1 MRSIW
6 KGSISF
12 GLVSIAVKVYSA
24 TEEKDIAF
32 HQVHREDGGRIKY
45 KRICSIDGE
54 EVPYNDIAK
63 GYELPDGDMVVLTDD
78 DLAELPL
85 TSSREIDV
93 LQFVP
98 LEQVDPIYFNKSY
111 YLEPDP
117 RAAKAYVLLRDTLE
131 KSGRV
136 AVVKV
141 ALRRREALA
150 TLRVRAGVITLETM
164 LWPDEIRNPEFGFLD
179 EDVDVRPAEI
189 AMANGLV
196 ESLSGDFDPA
206 DYTDQYRAALESVVE
221 AKIEGRDLVP
231 APDTTESETSGTVV
245 DLVAALQASIAAVK
259 ASKESGSGRR
269 RRLRRRRQE
278 GRGQEADAQG
288 RARQEGSC
296 GPGWHEGCGQVDCC
310 EEGRQGAGCRGH
322 ERRRGT
328 EARASPPFG
337 VNGGAFGAQAPPSST
352 PTSGVRGRRHQRRPT
367 GIWIWSPP

>member
-54 EVPYNDIAK
+54 EVSYNDIAK

-196 ESLSGDFDPA
+196 ESLSGDFNPA
-206 DYTDQYRAALESVVE
+206 EYTDQYRAALESVVE

-231 APDTTESETSGTVV
+231 APDTTESEASGTVV

-259 ASKESGSGRR
+259 AAKEGGGAPAKAAAPGSASAGAKKAAVKKLTPKAAPAKKVVAAKAGSTKVAAKSAAAKTAAKAPSAAASRAAAER
-269 RRLRRRRQE
+269 KP
-278 GRGQEADAQG
+278 A
-288 RARQEGSC
+288 RARRS
-296 GPGWHEGCGQVDCC
+296 
-310 EEGRQGAGCRGH
+310 A
-322 ERRRGT
+322 
-328 EARASPPFG
+328 
-337 VNGGAFGAQAPPSST
+337 
-352 PTSGVRGRRHQRRPT
+352 
-367 GIWIWSPP
+367 

>member
-63 GYELPDGDMVVLTDD
+63 GFELPDGDMVVLTDD

-131 KSGRV
+131 NSGRV

-196 ESLSGDFDPA
+196 ESLSGDFNPA

-231 APDTTESETSGTVV
+231 AADPTEAEASGTVV

-259 ASKESGSGRR
+259 AAKESGGAAAKAAAGGKKAAVKKLAPKAVPAKKAAAAKAASTKVAAKSATAKTAAKAPAAAASRAAAEKKPARVRR
-269 RRLRRRRQE
+269 S
-278 GRGQEADAQG
+278 A
-288 RARQEGSC
+288 
-296 GPGWHEGCGQVDCC
+296 
-310 EEGRQGAGCRGH
+310 
-322 ERRRGT
+322 
-328 EARASPPFG
+328 
-337 VNGGAFGAQAPPSST
+337 
-352 PTSGVRGRRHQRRPT
+352 
-367 GIWIWSPP
+367 

>member
-32 HQVHREDGGRIKY
+32 HQVHRDDGGRIKY

-63 GYELPDGDMVVLTDD
+63 GFELPDGEMVVLTDD

-231 APDTTESETSGTVV
+231 APDTTESDTSGTVV

-259 ASKESGSGRR
+259 ASKESG
-269 RRLRRRRQE
+269 
-278 GRGQEADAQG
+278 QG
-288 RARQEGSC
+288 ASAKASAPAGAKKGAVKKLTPKAAPAKNPVAARAGSTKVAAKSAAAKTAAKAPAAAAATERKPARARRS
-296 GPGWHEGCGQVDCC
+296 
-310 EEGRQGAGCRGH
+310 A
-322 ERRRGT
+322 
-328 EARASPPFG
+328 
-337 VNGGAFGAQAPPSST
+337 
-352 PTSGVRGRRHQRRPT
+352 
-367 GIWIWSPP
+367 

>member
-45 KRICSIDGE
+45 KRTCSIDGE

-196 ESLSGDFDPA
+196 ESLSGDFNPA

-231 APDTTESETSGTVV
+231 APDTTETESAGTVV

-259 ASKESGSGRR
+259 ASKEAGGS
-269 RRLRRRRQE
+269 
-278 GRGQEADAQG
+278 AAAQPAASAG
-288 RARQEGSC
+288 GKKAAVKKLTPKAAPAKKAPTARAGSAKVAAKTAAAKTAAKAPASAAAERKPARARRS
-296 GPGWHEGCGQVDCC
+296 
-310 EEGRQGAGCRGH
+310 A
-322 ERRRGT
+322 
-328 EARASPPFG
+328 
-337 VNGGAFGAQAPPSST
+337 
-352 PTSGVRGRRHQRRPT
+352 
-367 GIWIWSPP
+367 

>member
-45 KRICSIDGE
+45 KRTCSIDGE

-164 LWPDEIRNPEFGFLD
+164 LWPDEIRTPEFGFLD

-196 ESLSGDFDPA
+196 ESLSGDFNPA

-231 APDTTESETSGTVV
+231 APDTAESEASGTVV

-259 ASKESGSGRR
+259 ASKESG
-269 RRLRRRRQE
+269 
-278 GRGQEADAQG
+278 
-288 RARQEGSC
+288 
-296 GPGWHEGCGQVDCC
+296 
-310 EEGRQGAGCRGH
+310 
-322 ERRRGT
+322 
-328 EARASPPFG
+328 
-337 VNGGAFGAQAPPSST
+337 GGAAAKSTAPAAGKKAAVKKL
-352 PTSGVRGRRHQRRPT
+352 TSEAAPAKKSVAAKAVGTKVAAKSAAAKTASKAPAATASRAAAEKKPARVRR
-367 GIWIWSPP
+367 SA

>member
-32 HQVHREDGGRIKY
+32 HQVHRDDGGRIKY

-54 EVPYNDIAK
+54 EVAYNDIAK
-63 GYELPDGDMVVLTDD
+63 GYELPDGDVVVLTDD

-111 YLEPDP
+111 YLEPDA
-117 RAAKAYVLLRDTLE
+117 RATKAYVLLRDTLE

-150 TLRVRAGVITLETM
+150 TLRVREGVITLETM
-164 LWPDEIRNPEFGFLD
+164 LWPDEIRAPEFGFLD
-179 EDVDVRPAEI
+179 ENVDVRPAEI
-189 AMANGLV
+189 AMASGLV
-196 ESLSGDFDPA
+196 DSLSGDFDPS
-206 DYTDQYRAALESVVE
+206 DFTDQYRAALESVVE

-231 APDTTESETSGTVV
+231 APESADSETSGTVV

-259 ASKESGSGRR
+259 AGAAGGAAKGSGTTKGSGAAKGSAAKGSVAKASASRA
-269 RRLRRRRQE
+269 
-278 GRGQEADAQG
+278 GANKAVATKSAVAKKAAAPKVAAKTAAAAKAVDKKPV
-288 RARQEGSC
+288 RARRS
-296 GPGWHEGCGQVDCC
+296 
-310 EEGRQGAGCRGH
+310 A
-322 ERRRGT
+322 
-328 EARASPPFG
+328 
-337 VNGGAFGAQAPPSST
+337 
-352 PTSGVRGRRHQRRPT
+352 
-367 GIWIWSPP
+367 

>member
-63 GYELPDGDMVVLTDD
+63 GFELPDGDMVVLTDD

-98 LEQVDPIYFNKSY
+98 LDQVDPIYFNKSY

-196 ESLSGDFDPA
+196 ESLSGDFNPA

-231 APDTTESETSGTVV
+231 APDTTEAEASGTVV

-259 ASKESGSGRR
+259 AAKESG
-269 RRLRRRRQE
+269 
-278 GRGQEADAQG
+278 
-288 RARQEGSC
+288 
-296 GPGWHEGCGQVDCC
+296 
-310 EEGRQGAGCRGH
+310 GAP
-322 ERRRGT
+322 
-328 EARASPPFG
+328 ARATESARPA
-337 VNGGAFGAQAPPSST
+337 GGKKAAVKKLAPKAAPAKKAVAAKAATTKVAAKSATAKST
-352 PTSGVRGRRHQRRPT
+352 AKAPAAAATRAAAEKKPARVRR
-367 GIWIWSPP
+367 SA

>member
-32 HQVHREDGGRIKY
+32 HQVHRDDGGRIKY

-54 EVPYNDIAK
+54 EVAYNDIAK

-111 YLEPDP
+111 YLEPDA
-117 RAAKAYVLLRDTLE
+117 RATKAYVLLRDTLE

-150 TLRVRAGVITLETM
+150 TLRVREGVITLETM
-164 LWPDEIRNPEFGFLD
+164 LWPDEIRTPEFGFLD
-179 EDVDVRPAEI
+179 ENVDVRPAEI
-189 AMANGLV
+189 AMASSLV
-196 ESLSGDFDPA
+196 DSLSGDFDPS
-206 DYTDQYRAALESVVE
+206 DFTDQYRAALESVVE
-221 AKIEGRDLVP
+221 AKIEGRDLIP
-231 APDTTESETSGTVV
+231 APESADTETSGTVV

-259 ASKESGSGRR
+259 AGAASGAAKGSSAAYSSRPGAKKSAATKPAGAKSAAPKSVAAR
-269 RRLRRRRQE
+269 
-278 GRGQEADAQG
+278 AAAKKAAPKVAAKTSAVAKAVDKKPV
-288 RARQEGSC
+288 RARRS
-296 GPGWHEGCGQVDCC
+296 
-310 EEGRQGAGCRGH
+310 A
-322 ERRRGT
+322 
-328 EARASPPFG
+328 
-337 VNGGAFGAQAPPSST
+337 
-352 PTSGVRGRRHQRRPT
+352 
-367 GIWIWSPP
+367 

>member
-196 ESLSGDFDPA
+196 ESLSGDFNPA

-231 APDTTESETSGTVV
+231 APDTTESEASGTVV

-259 ASKESGSGRR
+259 ASKEGGAAPAKAAAAAGGKKAAVKKLTPKAAPPKKAVSAKSSSTKAATKSAAAKTAPKAPAAAASRAAAER
-269 RRLRRRRQE
+269 KP
-278 GRGQEADAQG
+278 G
-288 RARQEGSC
+288 RARRS
-296 GPGWHEGCGQVDCC
+296 
-310 EEGRQGAGCRGH
+310 A
-322 ERRRGT
+322 
-328 EARASPPFG
+328 
-337 VNGGAFGAQAPPSST
+337 
-352 PTSGVRGRRHQRRPT
+352 
-367 GIWIWSPP
+367 